1 MLFELEY
8 KAGTVRKTAA
18 VAGVCDRSA
27 VLQQFTGIFHA
38 TFHQII
44 MNTFACV
51 MTEGWVK

>member
-51 MTEGWVK
+51 MTEGLG